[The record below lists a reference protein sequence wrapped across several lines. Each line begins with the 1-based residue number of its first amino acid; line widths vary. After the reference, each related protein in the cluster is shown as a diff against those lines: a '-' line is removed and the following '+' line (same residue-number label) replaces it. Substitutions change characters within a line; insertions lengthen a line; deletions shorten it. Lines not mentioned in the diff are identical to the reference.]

1 LQENGVLKSVLFIV
15 IYCTQA
21 CYVYCKQSFTNT
33 EHTIAIIRFFY
44 AYKPFLSLLKATS
57 VICLDML
64 CQVKR

>member
-1 LQENGVLKSVLFIV
+1 LQEKSVLKSVLLVV
-15 IYCTQA
+15 ICCTQV
-21 CYVYCKQSFTNT
+21 CYVYCKQSFINT
-33 EHTIAIIRFFY
+33 EHTIAIISFLY